1 MTSGFYDVTIIGGG
15 PGGYVAAI
23 RAAQLGMK
31 VALVEREHLGGV
43 CLNWGCIPTKALL
56 RNAEVARTLRKGGRE
71 FGFSVENLTL
81 DYAAAVARSRK
92 IAARLVKGVE
102 LLMRGNGIDVLWGQ
116 GRVSS
121 PTEVEVAL
129 NAGGTQ
135 TLGSK
140 AIILATGSRAHTFP
154 NMQPD
159 GERILTARHALERRE
174 APASAVIIGAG
185 PIGLEFATIW
195 SAYGAAVTV
204 VEMQEHILPAEDA
217 EAAQVLARALR
228 KQKIKTFTST
238 RVEGI
243 EAGEQGARVS
253 VSGSQT
259 GTVGRRSAEGEPRPQ
274 TCGSASGQPAV
285 SRPHGLRQTA
295 WSATDLRPAQA
306 RVLEAELALVATGV
320 RPNSESLGLEAV
332 GVETTRGWVQVD
344 DFMRTSVHSIYAIG
358 DLNGRLPLAHV
369 ASAQGVLAVETLAGR
384 ETIPFDSNAIP
395 RGTYTTP
402 QVASFGLSEAQAQ
415 AQGLQVRV
423 GRAGF
428 LANGKALGLGENQ
441 GFVKIVAEEESRE
454 ILGAVIVGPEATEL
468 LPELI
473 LARAAG
479 LTPDEIAR
487 AVHAHP
493 TLNEAVMEAA
503 HGVFGKAIH
512 GV

>member
-1 MTSGFYDVTIIGGG
+1 MTSDTYDLTIIGGG

-56 RNAEVARTLRKGGRE
+56 RNAEIARTLQKGGRE
-71 FGFSVENLTL
+71 FGFSVENLIL
-81 DYAAAVARSRK
+81 DYAAAVDRSRK
-92 IAARLVKGVE
+92 IAARLVKGVG
-102 LLMRGNGIDVLWGQ
+102 LLMRKNSIDVLWGQ
-116 GRVSS
+116 GRVIS
-121 PTEVEVAL
+121 PTQVEVAL

-159 GERILTARHALERRE
+159 GEHILTARHALERRE

-228 KQKIKTFTST
+228 KQKIKTLIST

-243 EAGEQGARVS
+243 EAGEQGVRVRVS
-253 VSGSQT
+253 GP
-259 GTVGRRSAEGEPRPQ
+259 RGEQ
-274 TCGSASGQPAV
+274 
-285 SRPHGLRQTA
+285 
-295 WSATDLRPAQA
+295 
-306 RVLEAELALVATGV
+306 VLEAKLALVATGV

-344 DFMRTSVHSIYAIG
+344 DFMRTSVPSIYAIG
-358 DLNGRLPLAHV
+358 DLNGQLPLAHV
-369 ASAQGVLAVETLAGR
+369 ASAQGILAVETLAGR
-384 ETIPFDSNAIP
+384 ETAPFDSNAIP

-428 LANGKALGLGENQ
+428 LANGKALGVGENQ
-441 GFVKIVAEEESRE
+441 GFVKIVAGEGSHE

-473 LARAAG
+473 LARATE

-503 HGVFGKAIH
+503 HDVFGKAIH